1 MELLYLWIN
10 FKDNK
15 MNENKSAAKSGL
27 NYGLLFG
34 AIMILEFVIGYVM
47 NIDPQTNP
55 TYGTIINVSN
65 FLILPFVFIYLG
77 CNNYKTNINGGF
89 VSFGECLK
97 IGVTICVIA
106 GLLSGIFMVVFNL
119 ILPEYMTEMYDK
131 VGKMMVEKNPE
142 LTSEQIE
149 MSISMIKKFSH
160 PAILLPVTVLMYAF
174 IGLIHS
180 LIVGAIVKKDR
191 NQGF

>member
-1 MELLYLWIN
+1 
-10 FKDNK
+10 

>member
-1 MELLYLWIN
+1 
-10 FKDNK
+10 
-15 MNENKSAAKSGL
+15 MNENKSSAKSGL

-34 AIMILEFVIGYVM
+34 AIMILQFVIGYVL

-55 TYGTIINVSN
+55 SYGVIISVLNYLV
-65 FLILPFVFIYLG
+65 LPFIFIYVG
-77 CNNYKTNINGGF
+77 CNNYKNNINSGF

-97 IGVTICVIA
+97 IGVSICVLA
-106 GLLSGIFMVVFNL
+106 GVVYAIFSAVFGM
-119 ILPEYMTEMYDK
+119 IFPEYFDEIYDK
-131 VGKMMVEKNPE
+131 VGKMMVEKNPDMP
-142 LTSEQIE
+142 TKQIE
-149 MSISMIKKFSH
+149 MSISMMKKLSSPIFLI
-160 PAILLPVTVLMYAF
+160 PITVLMYAF

>member
-1 MELLYLWIN
+1 M
-10 FKDNK
+10 DNTI
-15 MNENKSAAKSGL
+15 SPAKSGL
-27 NYGLLFG
+27 TYGLLFG

-55 TYGTIINVSN
+55 TYGIFIQLLNY
-65 FLILPFVFIYLG
+65 LILPLLFIYLG
-77 CNNYKTNINGGF
+77 CNNFKTNINSGF

-106 GLLSGIFMVVFNL
+106 GLLSAIFMVIFNF
-119 ILPEYMTEMYDK
+119 ILPEYMVEMYDK

-142 LTSEQIE
+142 MTTEQIE
-149 MSISMIKKFSH
+149 MSISMIKKFSQ
-160 PAILLPVTVLMYAF
+160 PAILLPISVLMYAF
-174 IGLIHS
+174 IGLIWS

-191 NQGF
+191 NQSL